1 MSECDLNVF
10 QTVKDVS
17 VQDSAVDLLESIE
30 SFLKYL
36 DIYTEIRP
44 TADMTGIV
52 VDTLV
57 ELLFILAIATKF
69 IKQGQQGEFLL

>member
-1 MSECDLNVF
+1 MCDCDVYVF
-10 QTVKDVS
+10 QTVKDLS
-17 VQDSAVDLLESIE
+17 VQDPVVDLLESIE

-36 DIYTEIRP
+36 DIYTEIRS